1 MTVTGFEDL
10 ILFKELDINYT
21 WRRKLQNDEIKS
33 LNSPGNPVSAE
44 LIVQNSDSKLR

>member
-10 ILFKELDINYT
+10 FLFKELDINDM

-33 LNSPGNPVSAE
+33 LILN
-44 LIVQNSDSKLR
+44 